1 VVHLRKIG
9 VVRDLGREV
18 LVNAGAKR
26 GDLVI
31 HSPAVDLAEGAEV
44 RTRQGPSQTS

>member
-1 VVHLRKIG
+1 VVNLRKVG
-9 VVRDLGREV
+9 AVRELGREV
-18 LVNAGAKR
+18 LLKAGVKR

-31 HSPAVDLAEGAEV
+31 LNSAVDLAEGAEV